1 MHNFFALLGGNGLVT
16 KCFAVRYL
24 VIRGGGWKTMTT
36 LHYIQGMTP
45 GCNIQHICNSTQPL
59 SFQNHLFTWF
69 KLMGGLHFVFKHHT
83 IALLCFFYN
92 QVRVCTTNDRPVLS
106 SLCIYMATFKWMN
119 PIPYNFFA
127 HNTLGFLGS
136 YTVLFL
142 DKQLPQI
149 VLSVK
154 NCINATA
161 RTVRK

>member
-1 MHNFFALLGGNGLVT
+1 MHNFFALLGGKGLVT

-45 GCNIQHICNSTQPL
+45 GCNIQHLQLNTTFFFPKLPLYLIQINGWIPFCFQTPYNS
-59 SFQNHLFTWF
+59 FA
-69 KLMGGLHFVFKHHT
+69 M
-83 IALLCFFYN
+83 FFYN
-92 QVRVCTTNDRPVLS
+92 KVRVCTTNGRPVLS

-119 PIPYNFFA
+119 PIPYNIFA

-154 NCINATA
+154 NCTHC
-161 RTVRK
+161 T